1 MNEKALDY
9 LKELQEIFLAT
20 REVLEEEEALQ
31 LIVPIFD
38 VELAALEKTIT
49 HLEENRFLALAY
61 YYAFPEVFTAMDI
74 HWFSTAV
81 SILDGWLVVFN
92 DSLMEDLLAEVDQCP
107 LPNYVCTLHK
117 MFNVRLFSGRV
128 PIPSINTRVFFPCDG
143 GRATMDSFMLDKDW
157 KNVPTFDLD
166 APYKNNDVAKQY
178 YAGELRRFIEFLE
191 RHSGRKYDESK
202 LRAVVEETNKQYE
215 LLMEINE
222 LNRSTPAPF
231 GSFSGFFPWH
241 MVQNNPISNGSPET
255 TRFLETWYDY
265 GKTRLERDRAE
276 LEEAE
281 RIRLLWIDGPP
292 FWGME
297 LNTLLKEE
305 FGAKIVMDMNAYI
318 SASALIDTSTE
329 QSMFEGL
336 ASRNTY
342 NPIMVNVVQN
352 TIVELLERIERIV
365 EAYKIDCVIG
375 PGHMGHKDCSAS
387 LGMITDTCRRIGVPI
402 LNYKFDLFDPRYT
415 TIDEMKVIF
424 STFFDAMGL
433 G

>member
-1 MNEKALDY
+1 MNEKAVDY
-9 LKELQEIFLAT
+9 LKELQEIFLAS
-20 REVLEEEEALQ
+20 REVIEEEEDLK

-49 HLEENRFLALAY
+49 HIEENKFFACGS

-74 HWFSTAV
+74 HWYQPLV
-81 SILDGWLVVFN
+81 PLVDGFLVVFS
-92 DSLMEDLLAEVDQCP
+92 DSLMEELLAEIDQST
-107 LPNYVCTLHK
+107 LPSSACTLHK
-117 MFNVRLFSGRV
+117 IWDVRYYSGRM

-143 GRATMDSFMLDKDW
+143 GKATMDSITLHKDW
-157 KNVPTFDLD
+157 QNVPTFDFD
-166 APYKNNDVAKQY
+166 APYKNDDLAKQY

-191 RHSGRKYDESK
+191 KHSGRKYEKSK
-202 LRAVVEETNKQYE
+202 LQAVVEETNKQYE
-215 LLMEINE
+215 LLMDINE
-222 LNRSTPAPF
+222 LNRSIPAPF
-231 GSFSGFFPWH
+231 GSFAGFFPWH
-241 MVQNNPISNGSPET
+241 MVQNNPISNGSRET
-255 TRFLETWYDY
+255 TKFLETWYDY
-265 GKTRLERDRAE
+265 GITRLKRDRAE
-276 LEEAE
+276 LEKEE

-297 LNTLLKEE
+297 FNTLLKEE
-305 FGAKIVMDMNAYI
+305 FGAKIVMDMNSFI
-318 SASALIDTSTE
+318 SASAVIDTSTE

-352 TIVELLERIERIV
+352 TIDDLLQRIEFIV
-365 EAYKIDCVIG
+365 EAYNIDCVIG
-375 PGHMGHKDCSAS
+375 PGHKGHKDCSAS
-387 LGMITDTCRRIGVPI
+387 LGLINDTCKGIGVPV
-402 LNYKFDLFDPRYT
+402 LNYSFDLFDPRYT

>member
-1 MNEKALDY
+1 
-9 LKELQEIFLAT
+9 
-20 REVLEEEEALQ
+20 
-31 LIVPIFD
+31 
-38 VELAALEKTIT
+38 
-49 HLEENRFLALAY
+49 
-61 YYAFPEVFTAMDI
+61 
-74 HWFSTAV
+74 
-81 SILDGWLVVFN
+81 
-92 DSLMEDLLAEVDQCP
+92 
-107 LPNYVCTLHK
+107 
-117 MFNVRLFSGRV
+117 
-128 PIPSINTRVFFPCDG
+128 
-143 GRATMDSFMLDKDW
+143 
-157 KNVPTFDLD
+157 
-166 APYKNNDVAKQY
+166 
-178 YAGELRRFIEFLE
+178 
-191 RHSGRKYDESK
+191 
-202 LRAVVEETNKQYE
+202 
-215 LLMEINE
+215 
-222 LNRSTPAPF
+222 
-231 GSFSGFFPWH
+231 
-241 MVQNNPISNGSPET
+241 
-255 TRFLETWYDY
+255 
-265 GKTRLERDRAE
+265 AE
-276 LEEAE
+276 LEKAE
-281 RIRLLWIDGPP
+281 KIRLLWIDGPP

-352 TIVELLERIERIV
+352 TIVDLLERIEFIV
-365 EAYKIDCVIG
+365 EAYNIDCVIG

>member
-1 MNEKALDY
+1 MNEKALEFQ
-9 LKELQEIFLAT
+9 KELLETFQAS
-20 REVLEEEEALQ
+20 REVIEEEEELK
-31 LIVPIFD
+31 LLVPIFD
-38 VELAALEKTIT
+38 VEIAALEKTIN
-49 HLEENRFLALAY
+49 HMEEDRFFTCGS
-61 YYAFPEVFTAMDI
+61 YYAFPEVLTAMDI
-74 HWFSTAV
+74 HWFSPLV
-81 SILDGWLVVFN
+81 PIIDGFLVAFN
-92 DSLMEDLLAEVDQCP
+92 DSLMDDLLEEVDQCP
-107 LPNYVCTLHK
+107 LPSSVCTLHK

-128 PIPSINTRVFFPCDG
+128 PIPSINVPVLFPCDG
-143 GRATMDSFMLDKDW
+143 GKATMDLFMLDKDW
-157 KNVPTFDLD
+157 KNVPTFYFD
-166 APYKNNDVAKQY
+166 APYKNNDLAKQY

-191 RHSGRKYDESK
+191 KHSGRKYDESK

-215 LLMEINE
+215 LLMDINE

-255 TRFLETWYDY
+255 TKFLETWYDY
-265 GKTRLERDRAE
+265 GKTRLETDRDE
-276 LEEAE
+276 LEKAE

-329 QSMFEGL
+329 QSMFE
-336 ASRNTY
+336 
-342 NPIMVNVVQN
+342 
-352 TIVELLERIERIV
+352 LLERIERIV
-365 EAYKIDCVIG
+365 EAYNIDCVIG